1 MVPVAEQLHYK
12 VDTSQ
17 RGFVRHR
24 RLEANVISADSTSR
38 MYAMEDGSSAPAM
51 LALDYGSAFS
61 SMAHPFIYKVL
72 SSAGLPIGFQ
82 TAMLTMLQFIG
93 AHHTSSEAA
102 LHEDPNGQGFTSP
115 AFWHSSGIRQGCPS
129 SGWVWAVASHVLLK
143 MLRSV
148 LDQVNHGE
156 VCACADDLL
165 ITVRA
170 LKHLA
175 AVSHVLETFR
185 QGSEFS
191 LQLATCCLVPL
202 WDYVHDAR
210 LRENWIRKALRK
222 WTVQLGEIPIASCTP
237 YLGTMVGPGAT
248 LDDIWQGVV
257 RKWHTRLQAI
267 AGEGGSSLIR
277 MQAYS
282 SRVQS
287 LLPYLCQLYSLPMH
301 MRKEEMRA
309 LAVILKWPH
318 GTLARQNAHHLDKWG
333 GRNLRTLGQI
343 NAISLMRASGAFDWA
358 PELSKLRSL
367 AVDRL
372 LMVDWNQGLLSPR
385 WWQMGPIVER
395 LMHASQ
401 GFASLPSRDPAS
413 ADLRRWGKAVF
424 DTSALPATV
433 SEKDALAYRMDRQ
446 VPPDDL
452 ALRFVEGWK
461 KDPDPALH
469 SALGAVD
476 WGRVQGDLAKS
487 PPLGALQPA
496 GYGHRLS

>member
-1 MVPVAEQLHYK
+1 
-12 VDTSQ
+12 
-17 RGFVRHR
+17 
-24 RLEANVISADSTSR
+24 
-38 MYAMEDGSSAPAM
+38 
-51 LALDYGSAFS
+51 
-61 SMAHPFIYKVL
+61 
-72 SSAGLPIGFQ
+72 
-82 TAMLTMLQFIG
+82 
-93 AHHTSSEAA
+93 
-102 LHEDPNGQGFTSP
+102 
-115 AFWHSSGIRQGCPS
+115 
-129 SGWVWAVASHVLLK
+129 

-148 LDQVNHGE
+148 LDQVNRGE
-156 VCACADDLL
+156 VYACADDLL
-165 ITVRA
+165 IIVRA

-185 QGSEFS
+185 QGSGLS
-191 LQLATCCLVPL
+191 LQLAKCCLVPL

-372 LMVDWNQGLLSPR
+372 PMLIGIRAFSRLVGGR
-385 WWQMGPIVER
+385 WAR
-395 LMHASQ
+395 
-401 GFASLPSRDPAS
+401 
-413 ADLRRWGKAVF
+413 
-424 DTSALPATV
+424 
-433 SEKDALAYRMDRQ
+433 
-446 VPPDDL
+446 
-452 ALRFVEGWK
+452 
-461 KDPDPALH
+461 
-469 SALGAVD
+469 
-476 WGRVQGDLAKS
+476 
-487 PPLGALQPA
+487 
-496 GYGHRLS
+496 